1 MPCTLFVSTLSFYTD
16 VLHFAAMS
24 FCDDWRIKIN
34 VVVVVVVVVVSSLRM
49 CQTHKHIQSNIKN
62 LNEIND
68 LIKNIEYRTMV

>member
-34 VVVVVVVVVVSSLRM
+34 VVVVVVVVVVVSSLRM
-49 CQTHKHIQSNIKN
+49 YQTHKHVQSYIKH
-62 LNEIND
+62 LNEIKD
-68 LIKNIEYRTMV
+68 LIKI